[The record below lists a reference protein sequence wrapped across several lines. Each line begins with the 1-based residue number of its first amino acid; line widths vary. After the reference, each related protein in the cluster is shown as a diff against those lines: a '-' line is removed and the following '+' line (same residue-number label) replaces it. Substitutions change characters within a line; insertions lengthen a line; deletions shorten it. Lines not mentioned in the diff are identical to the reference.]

1 MTSLSPRH
9 RAWTDFGIVVG
20 VALVC
25 GWAAA
30 SFELIERLFV
40 WTRRFERFQLDE
52 VGVGVLVLAI
62 GMLWFALRRYQDAL
76 REAQR
81 HNDAQAQLAES
92 LVEQRR
98 LAQRYVLMQEAERK
112 ALARELHDE
121 LGQYLNA
128 IKIEAVALR
137 NARALAVA
145 PGAHDSDAT
154 SETTSEV
161 TRSAA
166 AAIIANADH
175 VYGTVGALIRRLR
188 PVGLDELGL
197 AAALEH
203 LVDGARARAPQT
215 RFTLTIAGEI
225 DDLGEAAEL
234 ALYRLV
240 QEGLTN
246 CAKHAAAPAMSIEI
260 LRAPEPGGERIIVTL
275 TDDGVGTD
283 WSRQRDGLGL
293 VGMRE
298 RIEALGGQLAV
309 STAPG
314 RGFRVVASFPIAPA
328 GTRA

>member
-1 MTSLSPRH
+1 MTPLSPRH

-40 WTRRFERFQLDE
+40 WTRRFEHFQLDE
-52 VGVGVLVLAI
+52 VGVGVLILAI

-137 NARALAVA
+137 NTRAMAVA
-145 PGAHDSDAT
+145 PGAHDSEAT
-154 SETTSEV
+154 GEV

-203 LVDGARARAPQT
+203 LVDGARARAPRT
-215 RFTLTIAGEI
+215 RFTLAITGDV

-275 TDDGVGTD
+275 TDDGVGAD

-328 GTRA
+328 GTHA